1 MLSVHVSPNIFLG
14 RPRVAPTE
22 PGVRDTNVFL
32 MFNNVIVNLIA
43 ENMCKNLTFDPLFT
57 SLIAT
62 ALSSPG
68 TAFSELPWGE

>member
-1 MLSVHVSPNIFLG
+1 MSHQTFIWVDLESLLS
-14 RPRVAPTE
+14 E

>member
-1 MLSVHVSPNIFLG
+1 MSHQTFIWVNLESLLS
-14 RPRVAPTE
+14 E